1 MASLSHILK
10 VPSLDS
16 SIGAVL
22 LGVIV
27 GSMLYGLTMHQ
38 THRYF
43 KLYPEDRLFLK
54 VLVVTILILETA
66 HTVVWI
72 IVTYH
77 YTITDAFD
85 LVDILRGHWSVKLAF
100 MITGFAVFVCQSFY
114 ACRVFLLGP
123 RHRWLLVPAVIT
135 MFGGLSFALAAGIRA
150 FETAHYIVD
159 LQHISWLVSIAY
171 GFAVATD
178 VMLTSAL
185 VYVLQRLR
193 TGRKRTDSILDVLII
208 YTVNTGLLTSI
219 ISIIAFVFAL
229 VIPGNLIYAAVGIVG
244 AKLYAN
250 SVLALLNSR
259 RLIDN
264 HLLDDFN
271 INSVASTPAPERAT
285 PRRRL
290 CPYNVDSIIRTT
302 SGLYPSSSKASTIG
316 NQSMSFASGEVGI
329 GI

>member
-27 GSMLYGLTMHQ
+27 GSMLYGLTVHQ
-38 THRYF
+38 TYRYF
-43 KLYPEDRLFLK
+43 KLYPKDRLFLK
-54 VLVVTILILETA
+54 VLVFTILVLETI
-66 HTVVWI
+66 HTVNWI

-77 YTITDAFD
+77 YTITDAFN
-85 LVDILRGHWSVKLAF
+85 LVSILRGHWSVQLTF
-100 MITGFAVFVCQSFY
+100 VITGVAVFACQSFY
-114 ACRVFLLGP
+114 VCRVFLFGP
-123 RHRWLLVPAVIT
+123 RYRWLVIPAVIT
-135 MFGGLSFALAAGIRA
+135 MFGGFSFALAAGIRA
-150 FETAHYIVD
+150 FQTARYIVD

-178 VMLTSAL
+178 VILTGAL
-185 VYVLQRLR
+185 VFVLQRAR
-193 TGRKRTDSILDVLII
+193 TGSKRTDSILDVLII

-219 ISIIAFVFAL
+219 VSVIAFAFAL
-229 VIPGNLIYAAVGIVG
+229 VIPGNLIYAAVSIVG

-259 RLIDN
+259 RSIDN
-264 HLLDDFN
+264 HFLDDFTTF
-271 INSVASTPAPERAT
+271 SFVAAVPPTSEHSMCRRA
-285 PRRRL
+285 
-290 CPYNVDSIIRTT
+290 CPSNVDSVIWTD
-302 SGLYPSSSKASTIG
+302 SEASAVGTR
-316 NQSMSFASGEVGI
+316 SMSFASGEVGI